1 MSRIVVTDHISLDGV
16 MQSPAAPEEDTREG
30 FEHGGWAAPYGDEVM
45 GAVMAEGMAKPGSLL
60 LGRRTYEHFAAFWP
74 HQTEPNPYTDL
85 LNRTQK
91 YVASRTLEEPLPW
104 ENSTLL
110 EGDVPEA
117 VARLKQE
124 LEHDLSILGSGE
136 LIRSLMPHR
145 LIDEYRL
152 LIHRLVMGSGRRLF
166 TDDGT
171 FATLRLVDT
180 TTTTAGVV
188 IATYVPGNSPAPQP
202 A

>member
-74 HQTEPNPYTDL
+74 HQTEPNPYTDV

-117 VARLKQE
+117 VARLKEEQ
-124 LEHDLSILGSGE
+124 EHDLVDP
-136 LIRSLMPHR
+136 RQRRADPVA
-145 LIDEYRL
+145 DEARPD
-152 LIHRLVMGSGRRLF
+152 RRVPAH
-166 TDDGT
+166 DPS
-171 FATLRLVDT
+171 
-180 TTTTAGVV
+180 AG
-188 IATYVPGNSPAPQP
+188 ARPGPPAVR
-202 A
+202 